1 MQTFQFLCMSL
12 IPTKSE
18 AVPFARN
25 TKIFRFEGIFECSS
39 VSAIFLHSCLM
50 TGCSLKLLT
59 LQPALESARPLAR
72 VDCRTLPTMDSV
84 LGGPGWGPG
93 ICIPNRF
100 QIMMMLPVSGHT
112 WKSSS
117 ETLGKQSF
125 LTTLKF
131 PRS

>member
-12 IPTKSE
+12 IPTKRE

-25 TKIFRFEGIFECSS
+25 TKIFTFEGIFECSS

-59 LQPALESARPLAR
+59 LQPVLESARPLAR
-72 VDCRTLPTMDSV
+72 VDCGTLPTMDSV
-84 LGGPGWGPG
+84 SGGPGWGPG

-100 QIMMMLPVSGHT
+100 PDNDDATCLRPHLQKQFRNFGETILPSQ
-112 WKSSS
+112 
-117 ETLGKQSF
+117 L
-125 LTTLKF
+125 
-131 PRS
+131 